1 MNPTLSATYTSSV
14 TTPGAYLF
22 ERTLMGKPDSLTAP
36 GVQSIG
42 RSRTGTLRDAAQK
55 SCGCGGWGVGA
66 GRRGQ
71 TLSAGVA
78 SRSNGIM
85 AQFPGYVS
93 ASSRPYCR
101 CASRG

>member
-42 RSRTGTLRDAAQK
+42 VRGLEHYVMQLRRVAVAVGGASVRAPQAGWLLSPTIRLRAAQLRWK
-55 SCGCGGWGVGA
+55 GC
-66 GRRGQ
+66 
-71 TLSAGVA
+71 S
-78 SRSNGIM
+78 
-85 AQFPGYVS
+85 
-93 ASSRPYCR
+93 
-101 CASRG
+101 